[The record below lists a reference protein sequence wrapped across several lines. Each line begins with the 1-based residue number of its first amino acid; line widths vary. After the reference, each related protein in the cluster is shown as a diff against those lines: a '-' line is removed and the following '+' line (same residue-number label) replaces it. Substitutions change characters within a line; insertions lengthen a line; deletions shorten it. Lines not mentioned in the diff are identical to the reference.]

1 MQVPLTTS
9 NLKFVSSVGQISG
22 IHIFHHGNSSLGKKK
37 KLATRSYLEV
47 AVTKAPA
54 FRRKISLA
62 AAADMLLIDMVA
74 MLGAVLCVGCIALD
88 VAVLESKDEGGK
100 GCMLYALRPPHGMG
114 A

>member
-1 MQVPLTTS
+1 M
-9 NLKFVSSVGQISG
+9 KFVSSVGQISG
-22 IHIFHHGNSSLGKKK
+22 VHIFHHGNSSLGKK

-74 MLGAVLCVGCIALD
+74 MLGAVLCVGCIVLD

-100 GCMLYALRPPHGMG
+100 GCMLYALRPPRSTG

>member
-1 MQVPLTTS
+1 MY
-9 NLKFVSSVGQISG
+9 
-22 IHIFHHGNSSLGKKK
+22 IFSIMVTLLLGK

-74 MLGAVLCVGCIALD
+74 MLGMLGI
-88 VAVLESKDEGGK
+88 EGRRRER
-100 GCMLYALRPPHGMG
+100 LYAVRTKATTRDGRLTSDD
-114 A
+114 